1 MTLTPPAGSPI
12 SADDVYSDGAE
23 TVYAFTVVSPTTGL
37 WTVQVTAVGAPVV
50 ATYQAAGY
58 ANDGSTIQAILTS
71 ESGPIISY
79 PDEAVLVASLSADKA
94 IAHAHVTAW
103 VEKPDG
109 SFADI
114 TFKDDGIA
122 PDADA
127 NDGNYTAL
135 LPYAAPGDYHVT
147 AEFDNNAGTAVFTE
161 EGQADGATISTTV
174 PNNFERAAALQVLV
188 QDYAG
193 DDHGSINAS
202 ASDLLPN
209 NSDMPGQ
216 IDKAGD
222 IDVFRATSPV
232 PSGSKTTQLV
242 KGQTGQMQASAT
254 TRFALRLT
262 HFAFGMNATV
272 IVTTTAGTKTYHTGA
287 LGYNQYWSL
296 PLDLA
301 PEEAV
306 YVEVLHNSGQA
317 TIGSYDISFGKPL
330 PGEFTGR
337 TVYMPLTL
345 R

>member
-1 MTLTPPAGSPI
+1 
-12 SADDVYSDGAE
+12 
-23 TVYAFTVVSPTTGL
+23 
-37 WTVQVTAVGAPVV
+37 
-50 ATYQAAGY
+50 
-58 ANDGSTIQAILTS
+58 
-71 ESGPIISY
+71 
-79 PDEAVLVASLSADKA
+79 
-94 IAHAHVTAW
+94 
-103 VEKPDG
+103 
-109 SFADI
+109 
-114 TFKDDGIA
+114 
-122 PDADA
+122 
-127 NDGNYTAL
+127 
-135 LPYAAPGDYHVT
+135 
-147 AEFDNNAGTAVFTE
+147 
-161 EGQADGATISTTV
+161 
-174 PNNFERAAALQVLV
+174 
-188 QDYAG
+188 
-193 DDHGSINAS
+193 
-202 ASDLLPN
+202 
-209 NSDMPGQ
+209 MPGQ

-317 TIGSYDISFGKPL
+317 TVGSYDISFGKPL